1 MTPSIPLQ
9 FPLELHAFLRQ
20 LISPDSKI
28 PSRNQEFA
36 RVEAY
41 WHIGRII
48 VEIEQAG
55 HPRAE
60 YGIEL
65 INQLS
70 QELQR
75 EYGKGYRPTNLWW
88 FRQFYLSF
96 PILHAVR
103 GEFINIRKIL
113 RTELTWTH
121 YRQLIALAE
130 TQERHFYLHAAADER
145 WSTRTLSK
153 LIHSRYYHQVALGE
167 DALVEQ
173 SSTVPPTPP
182 PLIRNENR
190 RSRVAR
196 ARKSLLSQPNWALVD
211 RHTLSTPRDPWKPD
225 ALFYQIDWG
234 RYVGLWLLDVLPAQV
249 ESVRGQLRAW
259 RSDSYPTLA
268 RPPIGL
274 ALTNRNAVQVITLE
288 NDEGPSV
295 EQLRFLSNLM

>member
-1 MTPSIPLQ
+1 MTPSTPLQ

-20 LISPDSKI
+20 LVGSNSEK

-41 WHIGRII
+41 WHLGRII
-48 VEIEQAG
+48 VEIEQGG

-88 FRQFYLSF
+88 FKQFYLAF

-103 GEFINIRKIL
+103 GEFIDIRKIL

-121 YRQLIALAE
+121 YRQLISL
-130 TQERHFYLHAAADER
+130 TVPQERHFYLHTAADER

-167 DALVEQ
+167 DALVERP
-173 SSTVPPTPP
+173 SSLAATSVPP
-182 PLIRNENR
+182 RNQNR
-190 RSRVAR
+190 RSRLAR
-196 ARKSLLSQPNWALVD
+196 ARKALLSQPNWALVD
-211 RHTLSTPRDPWKPD
+211 RNTLSTPRDPWKPD

-234 RYVGLWLLDVLPAQV
+234 CHVGLWLLDAAPAGV
-249 ESVRGQLRAW
+249 ESVREQLRAW
-259 RSDSYPTLA
+259 RKASSPTLA
-268 RPPIGL
+268 RSPIGL
-274 ALTNRNAVQVITLE
+274 VLNNRNAFQVITLE
-288 NDEGPSV
+288 NDEGPNA
-295 EQLRFLSNLM
+295 EQLRCIPALT